1 MPGQTSAPYLA
12 ARAVAP
18 NDARGARLE
27 RVGAQ
32 WQTMLR
38 EALAP
43 LQLTTAQYRLLI
55 AAAWLTAQR
64 PDIRQSEIAAH
75 ANADPVMTSE
85 VLRTLERRKLLVRA
99 PHPTDRRARSIVVTA
114 EGGALVDRAAR
125 LVDATEAR
133 FFETGMP
140 EFGAVAKSL
149 KKGGRGAEPKKAK
162 R

>member
-18 NDARGARLE
+18 HDSRSARLE
-27 RVGAQ
+27 RVVGH
-32 WQTMLR
+32 WQTVLR
-38 EALAP
+38 EALMP
-43 LQLTTAQYRLLI
+43 LELTTAQYRLLL
-55 AAAWLTAQR
+55 AAAWLTAHHA
-64 PDIRQSEIAAH
+64 DVRQSDIATH
-75 ANADPVMTSE
+75 ASADPVMTSE
-85 VLRTLERRKLLVRA
+85 VLRTLERRGFVQRV
-99 PHPTDRRARSIVVTA
+99 PHPTDRRARAIIVTA
-114 EGGALVDRAAR
+114 EGGALADRAAR

-149 KKGGRGAEPKKAK
+149 RKGGRGEDSKKKK